1 MVDVSMD
8 TMVHAFNQLMPWVQ
22 LMPQH
27 AEPILLAQMLF
38 MLLMLPV
45 KLPVQNVQPMELL
58 DVSH

>member
-1 MVDVSMD
+1 MD
-8 TMVHAFNQLMPWVQ
+8 MMDHAFNQLMPWVQ

-38 MLLMLPV
+38 MLLMLLA
-45 KLPVQNVQPMELL
+45 KLPVQNALQMEQL